1 MSARHSRNSILL
13 TLPGLFPI
21 MSKFEAAQ
29 RKAASAAPKPAA
41 KAATPAPKASS
52 AAKAVKAPK
61 LDTLADK
68 QKYVRAQELKIED
81 MEDQIKDEPN
91 KGKKKEMETTLKNLK
106 TDEFLAQAKTG
117 IKEAEAQKIR
127 DDERAALAASKPDA
141 KSGKAD
147 GARASV
153 ASGSVKADAA
163 AMTEIDAAFAASG
176 KDAAAAKA
184 AAIAKIES
192 LASCSAYTLPRI
204 EALIAFFA
212 DSKLGAPAVKAA
224 CAIVDS
230 VEPQG
235 HCIGIVVMPC
245 ILAGMEDKRWK
256 IKAGCI
262 EVMSPCLRQMAAGSP
277 AQLAACLPQ
286 VVNLLAAAALE
297 VRAEIRTATGAVLR
311 EIGNMVA
318 SPEIKKLSQDLV
330 TALADPT
337 NQKHTQGVLALMGN
351 QTFMSLIDPASLA
364 LLMPIV
370 GRGLKAPESASKKWS
385 AQIFG
390 SIAILVKDIEMMRPY
405 LKLIVPMLQD
415 AIFDPV
421 SEVQREA
428 AKAFGVLEQVLPEF
442 SRRFAQ
448 PWLFKKLVDGDP
460 GEKIGASLAL
470 AEVLFKMEKP
480 FAAALIPEILAG
492 ASADKHSSRKGFL
505 ELMDTMPQALKM
517 DFVPYIESLFPA
529 MLMGI
534 TGDKDPVE
542 DPASRAALALVQRFG
557 DLCPELLLPAFEGTY
572 AATLNGKSAE
582 EDVRNQIIRERSA
595 VLFGKTVEKILEHKK
610 FGQDLL
616 STDECSTKK
625 TREQVLALVF
635 AMRSDPDA
643 GVKRVANG
651 VWKTAG
657 GAPKVQKALAPTVE
671 KLMLQWR
678 EGIFGAGV
686 QSIANQV
693 LQSLVAAGDIEAT
706 AGETPEP
713 TEFVFPK
720 LAPCSSEEAASI
732 RAGECKGTL
741 QGIADEG
748 RAGGQKQHAS
758 AAEEFL
764 ESDVRFLALPAD
776 IRNHCGRLA
785 ASVTLEAEQR
795 KLSGKAL
802 ASELATALKAALGD
816 AGASF
821 DQELPLI
828 AEAAAR
834 AALGDAFDKQAD
846 DGDGPGETLL
856 RVENL
861 LLMYG
866 AGHLL
871 LKDTT
876 LVMKMNQR
884 YGIVGQ
890 NGAGKT
896 TLMKEIADH
905 RIVGMPQELKCVHV
919 DDSKLGEM
927 TKSTLSAMEY
937 VVKMAKAIGV
947 NNAGRETLLEVG
959 FGEKML
965 DDPVSELSTGWRMR
979 LTLAVSMLKHA
990 DLVLL
995 DEPTN
1000 HLDEESVAW
1009 LATYINSITESSVM
1023 VISHEPKFLNKVC
1036 THIVAYV
1043 DKKLEYTDGNF
1054 DVFASQKGLS
1064 KDQIDK
1070 MLSGNLS
1077 FNTKA
1082 EGEDSDEEG
1091 SDVKSASVK
1100 VGAPMAGPPK
1110 LSFPIP
1116 GTCDGVKSGSKSVM
1130 ELRGT
1135 SFRFGADKDFLVN
1148 KVDGKLSLNS
1158 RVAICG
1164 RNGCGKSALMTLL
1177 CSEVSPSAGE
1187 DGKFGEVW
1195 RHHNLRL
1202 GYLKQD
1208 HLKAL
1213 GPFFDTSPFV
1223 YITTR
1228 FKDGYDGDLQKRLI
1242 EPEDDAEAGRRAMLA
1257 KEHGKYGN
1265 AVGDLVSRN
1274 KVGSKLM
1281 YEVQWEGLDDPKQN
1295 TMESLDKLK
1304 KMGLDKV
1311 VIACDERLAAKAAG
1325 IDQRPLT
1332 RREVVRHCE
1341 AFGIDEEMCCN
1352 RQVRGFSAG
1361 QKVRLSLAAMF
1372 WTKPHFICVDEPTNY
1387 LDVETVEALAKALT
1401 NFRGGIAMIEP
1412 KTDFV
1417 ERICNVKW
1425 HMEGGAITVEQLEN
1439 ANKRQA

>member
-1 MSARHSRNSILL
+1 
-13 TLPGLFPI
+13 

-29 RKAASAAPKPAA
+29 KKAQAAAPKPAA
-41 KAATPAPKASS
+41 KAATKAAAVPKAAS

-61 LDTLADK
+61 LDTLEDK
-68 QKYVRAQELKIED
+68 KKFVRQQEVKIED

-91 KGKKKEMETTLKNLK
+91 KGKKKELETALKNLK
-106 TDEFLAQAKTG
+106 NDEFLLRAKEG
-117 IKEAEAQKIR
+117 IKQDEAQKKR
-127 DDERAALAASKPDA
+127 DDERAALADSKPDA
-141 KSGKAD
+141 SAGKAE
-147 GARASV
+147 GPRQSV
-153 ASGSVKADAA
+153 SSGQTGNKMDVAIIA
-163 AMTEIDAAFAASG
+163 EIDTAFAGAG

-184 AAIAKIES
+184 AAITKIQS
-192 LASCSAYTLPRI
+192 FASCTAFTLPRI
-204 EALIAFFA
+204 EVLISFFA
-212 DSKLGAPAVKAA
+212 DSKLGAPAIKAA
-224 CAIVDS
+224 CAIVEG
-230 VEPQG
+230 VEPPG
-235 HCIGIVVMPC
+235 HCIAIVVMPC

-262 EVMSPCLRQMAAGSP
+262 EVLSPCLRQMALGSP
-277 AQLAACLPQ
+277 AQLASCLPQ
-286 VVNLLAAAALE
+286 IVNLLAAAALE

-311 EIGNMVA
+311 EIGNLVA

-390 SIAILVKDIEMMRPY
+390 STAMLVKDVEMMRPY
-405 LKLIVPMLQD
+405 LKQIVPMLQD
-415 AIFDPV
+415 ALTDPV
-421 SEVQREA
+421 AEVQREA
-428 AKAFGVLEQVLPEF
+428 AKAFGVMEQVLPEF
-442 SRRFAQ
+442 SRRFSQ
-448 PWLFKKLVDGDP
+448 PWLFKKLAGGDP
-460 GEKIGASLAL
+460 GETIGSALAL
-470 AEVLFKMEKP
+470 AEVILKMEKP
-480 FAAALIPEILAG
+480 KTAELIPEILAG
-492 ASADKHSSRKGFL
+492 ASAEKWSTRKGFL
-505 ELMDTMPQALKM
+505 ELMDTMPQAMKM
-517 DFVPYIESLFPA
+517 DFVPYIESLFPP
-529 MLMGI
+529 MIMGI
-534 TGDKDPVE
+534 NGDKDPVE

-557 DLCPELLLPAFEGTY
+557 DLCPELLLQAFEGTY
-572 AATLNGKSAE
+572 ATTLTRSTAE
-582 EDVRNQIIRERSA
+582 QEVRFQIIRERSA
-595 VLFGKTVEKILEHKK
+595 VLLGKTAEKILEHKK

-616 STDECSTKK
+616 TTEDCSTKT
-625 TREQVLALVF
+625 TRERILVLVF

-651 VWKTAG
+651 AWKTAG
-657 GAPKVQKALAPTVE
+657 GAPKVQKAIAPAIE
-671 KLMLQWR
+671 KTMLQWLD
-678 EGIFGAGV
+678 GGMGAGV
-686 QSIANQV
+686 QGIAKLV
-693 LQSLVAAGDIEAT
+693 LESLVASGDIEAT
-706 AGETPEP
+706 ARETPEP
-713 TEFVFPK
+713 TPFVFPK
-720 LAPCSSEEAASI
+720 LEPCRSEEAASI
-732 RAGECKGTL
+732 RAGEIKGTL
-741 QGIADEG
+741 QGIAEEG
-748 RAGGQKQHAS
+748 RTQGRVQHAS

-764 ESDVRFLALPAD
+764 ESDVRFVALPAD

-785 ASVTLEAEQR
+785 RSVTLEAEQR
-795 KLSGKAL
+795 KVGGKAL
-802 ASELATALKAALGD
+802 AAELGAALKVALGE

-821 DQELPLI
+821 DEELPLI

-834 AALGDAFDKQAD
+834 AALGDAFDKQMD
-846 DGDGPGETLL
+846 DGDGAGETLL
-856 RVENL
+856 HVEHL

-927 TKSTLSAMEY
+927 SKSTLSCMEY
-937 VVKMAKAIGV
+937 VKKMAMAIGV
-947 NNAGRETLLEVG
+947 NTAGRETLLEVG

-1000 HLDEESVAW
+1000 HLDEESVDW
-1009 LATYINSITESSVM
+1009 LATYINSISQSSVM

-1036 THIVAYV
+1036 THVVAYV
-1043 DKKLEYTDGNF
+1043 DKKLEYTEGNF
-1054 DVFASQKGLS
+1054 DTFASQKGLS

-1082 EGEDSDEEG
+1082 EGEESDEEG
-1091 SDVKSASVK
+1091 SEAQSASAAK
-1100 VGAPMAGPPK
+1100 VAAPMAGPPK

-1116 GTCDGVKSGSKSVM
+1116 GTCEGVKSGSKSVM
-1130 ELRGT
+1130 ELRGV
-1135 SFRFGADKDFLVN
+1135 SFRYGKDKDYLVN

-1164 RNGCGKSALMTLL
+1164 RNGCGKSSLMTLL
-1177 CSEVSPSAGE
+1177 CSEVSPSEGE
-1187 DGKFGEVW
+1187 DGKLGEIW

-1228 FKDGYDGDLQKRLI
+1228 FKNGYDGDLQKRLI
-1242 EPEDDAEAGRRAMLA
+1242 EPEGEEEAGRRAMLA

-1265 AVGDLVSRN
+1265 AVGDLISRN

-1281 YEVQWEGLDDPKQN
+1281 YEVQWEGLDDPKQH
-1295 TMESLDKLK
+1295 TMESIDKLK

-1311 VIACDERLAAKAAG
+1311 VIACDERIAAKAAG
-1325 IDQRPLT
+1325 LDQRPLT

-1352 RQVRGFSAG
+1352 RQIRGFSAG

-1387 LDVETVEALAKALT
+1387 LDVETVEALAKALI

-1425 HMEGGAITVEQLEN
+1425 HMDGGAITVEQLEN

>member
-1 MSARHSRNSILL
+1 M
-13 TLPGLFPI
+13 
-21 MSKFEAAQ
+21 
-29 RKAASAAPKPAA
+29 
-41 KAATPAPKASS
+41 
-52 AAKAVKAPK
+52 
-61 LDTLADK
+61 
-68 QKYVRAQELKIED
+68 
-81 MEDQIKDEPN
+81 
-91 KGKKKEMETTLKNLK
+91 
-106 TDEFLAQAKTG
+106 
-117 IKEAEAQKIR
+117 
-127 DDERAALAASKPDA
+127 
-141 KSGKAD
+141 
-147 GARASV
+147 
-153 ASGSVKADAA
+153 
-163 AMTEIDAAFAASG
+163 
-176 KDAAAAKA
+176 
-184 AAIAKIES
+184 
-192 LASCSAYTLPRI
+192 
-204 EALIAFFA
+204 
-212 DSKLGAPAVKAA
+212 
-224 CAIVDS
+224 
-230 VEPQG
+230 
-235 HCIGIVVMPC
+235 
-245 ILAGMEDKRWK
+245 RWK

-262 EVMSPCLRQMAAGSP
+262 EVLSPCLRQMALGSP
-277 AQLAACLPQ
+277 AQLASCLPQ
-286 VVNLLAAAALE
+286 IVNLLAAAALE

-311 EIGNMVA
+311 EIGNLVA

-390 SIAILVKDIEMMRPY
+390 STAMLVKDVEMMRPY
-405 LKLIVPMLQD
+405 LKQIVPMLQ
-415 AIFDPV
+415 AALTDPV
-421 SEVQREA
+421 AEVQREA

-442 SRRFAQ
+442 SRRFSQ
-448 PWLFKKLVDGDP
+448 PWLFKKLSGGDP
-460 GEKIGASLAL
+460 GETIGSALAL
-470 AEVLFKMEKP
+470 AEVILKMEKP
-480 FAAALIPEILAG
+480 KAAELIPEILAG
-492 ASADKHSSRKGFL
+492 ASAEKWSTRKGFL
-505 ELMDTMPQALKM
+505 ELMDTMPQAMKM
-517 DFVPYIESLFPA
+517 DFVPYIESLFPP
-529 MLMGI
+529 MIMGI
-534 TGDKDPVE
+534 NGDKDPVE
-542 DPASRAALALVQRFG
+542 DPASRAALALVQRFA
-557 DLCPELLLPAFEGTY
+557 DLCPELLLQAFEGTY
-572 AATLNGKSAE
+572 AATLTRSSGE
-582 EDVRNQIIRERSA
+582 EEVRFQIIRERSA
-595 VLFGKTVEKILEHKK
+595 VLFGRVVEKILEHKK

-616 STDECSTKK
+616 STDECSTKA
-625 TREQVLALVF
+625 TRERVLVLIF
-635 AMRSDPDA
+635 AMRCDPDA

-657 GAPKVQKALAPTVE
+657 GAPKVQKAIAPAVE
-671 KLMLQWR
+671 KAMLRWCEGLM
-678 EGIFGAGV
+678 GAGAQNV
-686 QSIANQV
+686 AKLV
-693 LQSLVAAGDIEAT
+693 LESLVTAGDIESA
-706 AGETPEP
+706 AVESPEALP
-713 TEFVFPK
+713 FAFPK
-720 LAPCSSEEAASI
+720 LEPCNSEEAASI

-741 QGIADEG
+741 QGIAEEGKMLG
-748 RAGGQKQHAS
+748 RAQHAS

-764 ESDVRFLALPAD
+764 ESDVRLLALPAD
-776 IRNHCGRLA
+776 IRNHCGKLA

-795 KLSGKAL
+795 KMGGKAL
-802 ASELATALKAALGD
+802 AMELATALKSALGD

-834 AALGDAFDKQAD
+834 AALGDAFDKQMD
-846 DGDGPGETLL
+846 DGDGAGETLL
-856 RVENL
+856 HVEHL

-896 TLMKEIADH
+896 TLMK
-905 RIVGMPQELKCVHV
+905 
-919 DDSKLGEM
+919 
-927 TKSTLSAMEY
+927 
-937 VVKMAKAIGV
+937 KMAMAIGV
-947 NNAGRETLLEVG
+947 NTAGRDTLLEVG

-1000 HLDEESVAW
+1000 HLDEESVDW
-1009 LATYINSITESSVM
+1009 LATYINSISQSSVM

-1036 THIVAYV
+1036 THVVAYV
-1043 DKKLEYTDGNF
+1043 DKKLEYTEGNF
-1054 DVFASQKGLS
+1054 DTFASQKGLS

-1082 EGEDSDEEG
+1082 EGEESDEEG
-1091 SDVKSASVK
+1091 SEAQSASAAK
-1100 VGAPMAGPPK
+1100 VAAPMAGPPK

-1116 GTCDGVKSGSKSVM
+1116 GTCEGVKSGSKSVM
-1130 ELRGT
+1130 ELRGV
-1135 SFRFGADKDFLVN
+1135 SFRYGKDKDYLVH
-1148 KVDGKLSLNS
+1148 KADGKLSLNS

-1164 RNGCGKSALMTLL
+1164 RNGCGKSSLMTLL
-1177 CSEVSPSAGE
+1177 CSEVSPSE
-1187 DGKFGEVW
+1187 DGDGKIGEVW

-1228 FKDGYDGDLQKRLI
+1228 FKNGYDGDLQKRLI
-1242 EPEDDAEAGRRAMLA
+1242 DPEDDEEAGGRAKLA

-1265 AVGDLVSRN
+1265 AVGDLISRN

-1295 TMESLDKLK
+1295 TMESIDKLK

-1311 VIACDERLAAKAAG
+1311 VIACDERIAAKAAG
-1325 IDQRPLT
+1325 LDQRPLT

-1352 RQVRGFSAG
+1352 RQIRGFSAG

-1387 LDVETVEALAKALT
+1387 LDVETVEALAKALI

-1425 HMEGGAITVEQLEN
+1425 HMDGGAITVEQLDN